1 LLAKGKHIKQPL
13 SGAEQQAVGEALSH
27 ALGVMSGKQKS
38 GSKYEICSQMFPDG
52 APADAAKDVSWQ
64 SCKSVLGGSS
74 LLAKGKHIK
83 QPLSGAEQ
91 QAVGEALSHALGVMS
106 GKQKSGS
113 KYEICSQMF
122 PDGPPAD
129 AAKDASWQSCKSVL
143 GRGGAFLAKRRSLV
157 AVAHAKL

>member
-1 LLAKGKHIKQPL
+1 MFPDGAPADAAKDVSWQSCKSVLGGSSLLAKSKHIKQPL

-91 QAVGEALSHALGVMS
+91 QAVE
-106 GKQKSGS
+106 
-113 KYEICSQMF
+113 
-122 PDGPPAD
+122 
-129 AAKDASWQSCKSVL
+129 
-143 GRGGAFLAKRRSLV
+143 
-157 AVAHAKL
+157 